1 MVKKMVYDVKYRNA
15 VEEIRATNL
24 GEMQNYVVSI
34 DVQATQYF

>member
-24 GEMQNYVVSI
+24 GEM
-34 DVQATQYF
+34 